1 MKEYEYHAHIC
12 NNIIYGGLVQL
23 RASGVP
29 NDDIRVMMKCIG
41 DTFARMSFDDKSIEY
56 YMKSF
61 ENFENPEHT
70 YTYDQMTQDLID
82 KMMVNIYC
90 AKPIE
95 DIKCEKNETDN

>member
-1 MKEYEYHAHIC
+1 MKKYEYQAHIC

-61 ENFENPEHT
+61 ENTEH
-70 YTYDQMTQDLID
+70 TYDQMTQDLID

-95 DIKCEKNETDN
+95 DMRGGGTK